1 MDGGSG
7 DLLAAMTALGLRA
20 RAAAADLACADPA
33 RKTAALHA
41 AADAAQARRAAILA
55 ANARDMEAAADK
67 GLSPALLDRLMLDE
81 KRINGLCDGLRA
93 VAEQPDPVGGD
104 RGLDAPQRP
113 AHPPRASAAGR
124 DRRDL

>member
-41 AADAAQARRAAILA
+41 AADAAQA
-55 ANARDMEAAADK
+55 AADGAAPEK
-67 GLSPALLDRLMLDE
+67 KKSFWKRLF
-81 KRINGLCDGLRA
+81 G
-93 VAEQPDPVGGD
+93 
-104 RGLDAPQRP
+104 
-113 AHPPRASAAGR
+113 
-124 DRRDL
+124 